1 MERFDNFEKM
11 REAIT
16 KRKMKLDGND
26 IFNLDPAEYAGEWQY
41 ANTRPGQKDRPVEVY
56 WTRKYSKE

>member
-26 IFNLDPAEYAGEWQY
+26 IFNIDPAEYAGCWDY
-41 ANTRPGQKDRPVEVY
+41 LPAAPGQKSPAVKVE
-56 WTRKYSKE
+56 WIRKYIKI